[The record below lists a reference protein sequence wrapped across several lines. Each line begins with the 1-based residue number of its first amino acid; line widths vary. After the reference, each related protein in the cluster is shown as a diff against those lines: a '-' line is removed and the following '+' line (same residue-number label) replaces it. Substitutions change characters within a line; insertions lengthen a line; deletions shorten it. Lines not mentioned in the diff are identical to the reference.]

1 MVEPTAS
8 VAQPEARAF
17 PEARTCPFQ
26 PPKGYANRS
35 ENAPV
40 QRVTLYNGTTAWLVT
55 GHAEARQLLTDSRMS
70 ANSRADGYPFIAP
83 RMEGLKDQPPSFIG
97 MDPPTHTV
105 HRRMLIPDFSVKR
118 MRAMRPG
125 IERVVD
131 ECIDRMLA
139 MPQPVDLVKEF
150 ALPVPATVI
159 SDLLGV
165 PYEDHEFFERQSLQM
180 VQATTP
186 EGSKAAGAELAAYMV
201 ELIAKQQHGRTEG
214 TEGVIGRLAVEQ
226 VGSGTLAHHEL
237 VQMSMLLL
245 VAGHQTTASM
255 IALSIAA
262 LLEHPE
268 QLALLRAEPGKLP
281 GAVDELLRFLS
292 ITDVAAMRVATAD
305 IEIAG
310 LTIRAGEGVVVSSTL
325 VNRDENV
332 FPDPD
337 RLDITRDARPHMAF
351 SHGVHQCLGQNLAR
365 LEIEVALEAIFRRIP
380 TLRLA
385 EPMDSLPVR
394 GAGDVQGVHT
404 LPVAW

>member
-1 MVEPTAS
+1 MVEVTTSTAHS
-8 VAQPEARAF
+8 GGRAF

-26 PPKGYANRS
+26 PPKGFANRADD
-35 ENAPV
+35 APL
-40 QRVTLYNGTTAWLVT
+40 QRVTLYNGTSAWLVT
-55 GHAEARQLLTDSRMS
+55 GHAEARQLLTDSRLS
-70 ANSRADGYPFIAP
+70 ANSRADGYPFVAP
-83 RMEGLKDQPPSFIG
+83 RMEGMKAQPPSFIG
-97 MDPPTHTV
+97 MDPPAHTV

-125 IERVVD
+125 IERVVE

-139 MPQPVDLVKEF
+139 MRQPVDLVTEF
-150 ALPVPATVI
+150 ALPVPAIVI

-165 PYEDHEFFERQSLQM
+165 PYEDHAFFEEHSLQM

-186 EGSKAAGAELAAYMV
+186 EGSKAAGAKLAGYLN
-201 ELIAKQQHGRTEG
+201 ELISKQQESSGEN
-214 TEGVIGRLAVEQ
+214 EGVIGRLAVEQ
-226 VGSGTLAHHEL
+226 VGSGALAHHEL
-237 VQMSMLLL
+237 VQMAMLLL

-255 IALSIAA
+255 ISLSVAA

-268 QLALLRAEPGKLP
+268 QLAILRADPTKLP
-281 GAVDELLRFLS
+281 GAVDELLRLLA
-292 ITDVAAMRVATAD
+292 ITDVAAMRVVTAD

-310 LTIRAGEGVVVSSTL
+310 QTIRAGEGVVVSSTL
-325 VNRDENV
+325 VNRDEKV

-337 RLDITRDARPHMAF
+337 SLDIQRDARPHMAF

-365 LEIEVALEAIFRRIP
+365 LEIEVALEALFRRIP

-385 EPMDSLPVR
+385 EPFASLPVR